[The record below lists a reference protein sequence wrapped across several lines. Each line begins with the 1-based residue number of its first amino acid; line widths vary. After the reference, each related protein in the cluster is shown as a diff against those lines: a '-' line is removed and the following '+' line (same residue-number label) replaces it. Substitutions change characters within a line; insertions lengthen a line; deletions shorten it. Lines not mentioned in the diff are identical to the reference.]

1 MSFSAKH
8 IVMLIGGMIF
18 GFGLAMGGMSKPEVV
33 ISFLKLQDLGLLL
46 VMGGAVVVSMIATL
60 GIARILKKP
69 VLGGEF
75 HIRKLKIDRNLILG
89 AVVFGVGWGISGI
102 CPGSAFASL
111 GTGNYPIII
120 GISAMF
126 FGAYFH
132 GRFINQ

>member
-8 IVMLIGGMIF
+8 LVMLFGGMVF
-18 GFGLAMGGMSKPEVV
+18 GFGLAMGNMTKPEVV
-33 ISFLKLQDLGLLL
+33 ISFLKLQDLGLMVL
-46 VMGGAVVVSMIATL
+46 MGGAVVVSMIATL
-60 GIARILKKP
+60 GFAKIMKKP

-75 HIRKLKIDRNLILG
+75 QIRKLKIDRNLILG
-89 AVVFGVGWGISGI
+89 SIVFGAGWGISGI

-120 GISAMF
+120 GLSSMF
-126 FGAYFH
+126 IGAYLH